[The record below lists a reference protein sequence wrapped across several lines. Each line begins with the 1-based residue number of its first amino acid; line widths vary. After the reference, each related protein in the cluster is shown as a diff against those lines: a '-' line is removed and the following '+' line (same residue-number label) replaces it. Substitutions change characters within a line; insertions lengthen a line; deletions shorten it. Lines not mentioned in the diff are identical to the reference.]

1 MQQTFS
7 FVIETL
13 LEIFIISAAVGRRYT
28 LTVKNFP
35 STYCVLHKLGGT
47 YSRIS
52 CEAHMTND
60 TIPDSHMKLYRSLG
74 NCALRFYCTI

>member
-7 FVIETL
+7 FVLDTL

-35 STYCVLHKLGGT
+35 STYYVLHKLGGT
-47 YSRIS
+47 YWIS

-74 NCALRFYCTI
+74 NCALRFYCAI